1 MELIINIFLFL
12 FIFFLIVVVSI
23 LPAICVIVTI
33 LTLIFS
39 ERIHLLRNL
48 ITTNVAAIIFLFSFS
63 IFTSFSILFGE
74 KKSLDA
80 GYGDCRYIQITPQYK
95 IISIDNM
102 PFYIEGKQ
110 SIDIDSIAEV
120 DSFLFGLS
128 NTKYFC
134 LSLKNDSLQYDS
146 VFSNLNLPASCTQ
159 EKLTDAETYYYDKY
173 KRNSRSIWE
182 IIRVPLLLAI
192 VITFI
197 SSFFLKTII
206 DWLEKL
212 IQSWITHIKERKR
225 LQQNSTNSIEEQE

>member
-1 MELIINIFLFL
+1 
-12 FIFFLIVVVSI
+12 
-23 LPAICVIVTI
+23 
-33 LTLIFS
+33 
-39 ERIHLLRNL
+39 
-48 ITTNVAAIIFLFSFS
+48 
-63 IFTSFSILFGE
+63 
-74 KKSLDA
+74 
-80 GYGDCRYIQITPQYK
+80 
-95 IISIDNM
+95 M

-146 VFSNLNLPASCTQ
+146 VFLNLNLPASCTQ